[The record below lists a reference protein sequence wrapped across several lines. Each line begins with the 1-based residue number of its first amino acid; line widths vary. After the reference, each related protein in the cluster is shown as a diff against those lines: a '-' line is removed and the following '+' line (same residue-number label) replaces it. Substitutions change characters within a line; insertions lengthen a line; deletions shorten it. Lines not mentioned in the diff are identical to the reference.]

1 MGYEGRDVSPSTIA
15 ALKALLV
22 PSYTIPT
29 LKVSRRVYRFIK
41 VGINMDAVPDPKSY
55 GFSKPS
61 FMVAVGGAAAV
72 PVIGAA
78 AVPVIGAAAVPV
90 IGAAAVPVVRAGAVP
105 VIGAG
110 AVPVIGGGFV
120 GGSSRRRGSRRRG
133 SSSTVKYI
141 TWVNARNRLNLGRHV
156 TEFYTW
162 YIRRSGSWF
171 DYDDDRAK
179 VQEYMLEMYIKKHMP
194 WKSRRSSGSMTAGL
208 PSM

>member
-1 MGYEGRDVSPSTIA
+1 M
-15 ALKALLV
+15 
-22 PSYTIPT
+22 
-29 LKVSRRVYRFIK
+29 YRFIK

-78 AVPVIGAAAVPV
+78 GADWSCC
-90 IGAAAVPVVRAGAVP
+90 
-105 VIGAG
+105 GAG
-110 AVPVIGGGFV
+110 DWSCCGARDWSWSGTRDWSWSGTRDWRGFV

-156 TEFYTW
+156 TGFYTW
-162 YIRRSGSWF
+162 YVGRSGSWF

-179 VQEYMLEMYIKKHMP
+179 VQEHMLEMYIKKHMP

>member
-1 MGYEGRDVSPSTIA
+1 
-15 ALKALLV
+15 
-22 PSYTIPT
+22 
-29 LKVSRRVYRFIK
+29 
-41 VGINMDAVPDPKSY
+41 MDAVPDPKSY

-72 PVIGAA
+72 PVIGAG
-78 AVPVIGAAAVPV
+78 V
-90 IGAAAVPVVRAGAVP
+90 VPVVGAGVVP

-110 AVPVIGGGFV
+110 VVPVVGTRVVPVIGGGFV

-133 SSSTVKYI
+133 SSSTIKYI
-141 TWVNARNRLNLGRHV
+141 SWVSARNRLNLGRHV
-156 TEFYTW
+156 TGFYTW
-162 YIRRSGSWF
+162 YVGKSGSWF

-179 VQEYMLEMYIKKHMP
+179 VQEHMLEMYIQKHMP